1 MASQPRTLQIYGL
14 AFSAPFLLIFSVFV
28 AYPIALEITL
38 SFLYKPIIGPAQ
50 LSLRNFS
57 KVFNDPVYIRALYNT
72 LLYVG
77 IAVNVKMFL
86 AFLVSSILTIKH
98 KGIKIFN
105 ALYLL
110 PWTLPMV
117 PAVVT
122 VNWMLQREVGVVN
135 AILSSFGFERIN
147 WLGQYNTAMLAIIL
161 FHIWK
166 FMPFWTVVFY
176 SGRMSIPQELYES
189 AVIDGA
195 PKRAIFR
202 HVTLPLL
209 SNLYLIC
216 TLISTIWVLGEF
228 VIVWLLTRGGPA
240 DSTHVLSTLAYRYGF
255 WIGNLNVA
263 AASLVSI
270 LPLLLALIFL
280 VLKYFRTLR

>member
-1 MASQPRTLQIYGL
+1 
-14 AFSAPFLLIFSVFV
+14 
-28 AYPIALEITL
+28 
-38 SFLYKPIIGPAQ
+38 
-50 LSLRNFS
+50 
-57 KVFNDPVYIRALYNT
+57 
-72 LLYVG
+72 
-77 IAVNVKMFL
+77 
-86 AFLVSSILTIKH
+86 
-98 KGIKIFN
+98 
-105 ALYLL
+105 
-110 PWTLPMV
+110 
-117 PAVVT
+117 
-122 VNWMLQREVGVVN
+122 VVN
-135 AILSSFGFERIN
+135 AILSIFGFERIN

-166 FMPFWTVVFY
+166 FMPFWTIVFY

-195 PKRAIFR
+195 SRRAIFR

-270 LPLLLALIFL
+270 LPILLALIFL